1 MHIKSWDEIDTV
13 LLDMDG
19 TLLDLRFDNYFWQ
32 HYVPQR
38 YAEVHGKTPAAANT
52 LINAMYTQ
60 VHGSLNWYCI
70 DYWSE
75 RLNLDIDAL
84 KREVAHLIKE
94 RPHTLDF
101 LRALQHAGK
110 RVVLITNA
118 HQKSL
123 ALKLEKTAIG
133 AHLDRIICAH
143 DHAAPK
149 EEALFWQRLHKDEP
163 FAPERTLFIDDTES
177 VLQAAHDFG
186 IKFLLTLKQP
196 DSNKPLRGAG
206 NFVAIHHFDEIMPP
220 AND

>member
-1 MHIKSWDEIDTV
+1 MSIKSWDDIDTV

-19 TLLDLRFDNYFWQ
+19 TLLDLHFDNYFWQ
-32 HYVPQR
+32 HYVPRR
-38 YAEVHGKTPAAANT
+38 YAEVHSKTPADANE
-52 LINAMYTQ
+52 LIKAMYTQ

-75 RLNLDIDAL
+75 RLNLDIDVL
-84 KREVAHLIKE
+84 KREVAHLIAE

-101 LRALQHAGK
+101 LRALRRANK
-110 RVVLITNA
+110 RAVLITNA

-123 ALKLEKTAIG
+123 AIKLEKTAIG
-133 AHLDRIICAH
+133 EHLDRIICAH
-143 DHAAPK
+143 DHEAPK
-149 EEALFWQRLHKDEP
+149 EELLFWRRLQKDEP
-163 FAPERTLFIDDTES
+163 FEPERTLFIDDTES

-196 DSNKPLRGAG
+196 DSKRPLRDAGA
-206 NFVAIHHFDEIMPP
+206 FQAIHHFDEIMPP